1 MARQLA
7 QEPAAK
13 QATEL
18 APGAKAP
25 AFKLAREGGGSIS
38 LADFAGRKLVLY
50 FYPKADTTGCTKEAI
65 DFSGL
70 KSAFSR
76 AGTEVLGVSGDPVRA
91 LEAFKTKHKLK
102 VTLASD
108 EKHAMLEAYG
118 VWQQK
123 SMYGR
128 KYMGIVRSTFLIGPD
143 GRIAQI
149 WPKVS
154 VAGHAEEVLAAAKAL

>member
-1 MARQLA
+1 MG
-7 QEPAAK
+7 PK
-13 QATEL
+13 PATEL
-18 APGAKAP
+18 APGSKAP
-25 AFKLAREGGGSIS
+25 AFKLASDGGGTVS
-38 LADFAGRKLVLY
+38 LGDFAGRKLVLY

-65 DFSGL
+65 DFLGL
-70 KSAFSR
+70 KSAFTR

-91 LEAFKTKHKLK
+91 LDNFKTKYKLK
-102 VTLASD
+102 VALASD

-128 KYMGIVRSTFLIGPD
+128 KYMGIVRSTFLIGQD

-154 VAGHAEEVLAAAKAL
+154 VAGHAEEVLAAAKSL